1 MIQLYQ
7 GESLRPRPLR
17 TASPFS
23 SSQFYLTNHTH
34 MLRSIE
40 EEKERRNTSWKL
52 DGKSADIRQISR
64 SFFLTIDPICDA
76 VLIVTRE
83 TFTKDYLRSAYYLHT
98 LIEQLCIIIWLL
110 SLLVN
115 GSSPSYLNTQYANRF
130 ICEVENIFSMYD
142 LSFAFFNWMGRNLF

>member
-1 MIQLYQ
+1 MQY
-7 GESLRPRPLR
+7 P
-17 TASPFS
+17 
-23 SSQFYLTNHTH
+23 
-34 MLRSIE
+34 
-40 EEKERRNTSWKL
+40 
-52 DGKSADIRQISR
+52 
-64 SFFLTIDPICDA
+64 
-76 VLIVTRE
+76 IVTRE

-142 LSFAFFNWMGRNLF
+142 LSFAF